1 MLVSLG
7 AILTYSLLLL
17 FFYVYLTLHV
27 IRRDRFRVFIVPE
40 KDKEQVAS
48 SVANPMK
55 EHSAVSK
62 KSVLK
67 KSLFEDYMV
76 SEKPFLN
83 QDLRITDLVDVFHVN
98 RTYIS
103 SFINV
108 EYNMN
113 FSTYINHYRMEEYR
127 RLSQLPE
134 YLRRSK
140 QELVE
145 MAGFNSY
152 RSFLRI
158 KKEVAE

>member
-1 MLVSLG
+1 VLYALM
-7 AILTYSLLLL
+7 LL

-27 IRRDRFRVFIVPE
+27 IRRDRFRVILDHE
-40 KDKEQVAS
+40 KEDLK
-48 SVANPMK
+48 K
-55 EHSAVSK
+55 DDLGISK

-67 KSLFEDYMV
+67 KTLFEEYIV
-76 SEKPFLN
+76 REKPYLN

-113 FSTYINHYRMEEYR
+113 FSSYINSHRMDEYR
-127 RLSQLPE
+127 RLSKMPE
-134 YLRRSK
+134 SMNRSK

-158 KKEVAE
+158 KKEGL